1 MINGKGKFIVIDGT
15 DGSGK
20 ATQTDLIIKR
30 LRASGYSVAK
40 ADFPQYGQKSAAL
53 VEEYL
58 NGKYGAA
65 ETVGPYRASI
75 FYAVDRYD
83 ASFKIREWLNQGKIV
98 IANRY
103 VASNMGHQG
112 GKVKDPMA
120 RQTFFD
126 WLYDLEYDLMEI
138 PRPDQN
144 IILHV
149 DAAVAQGLVDNKDER
164 AYIKGAK
171 RDIHE
176 ADLNHLRHAEQVYL
190 EIAASFPNFSLIECS
205 PQNRILTRAQIND
218 LLWQEIK
225 KVLARDNIV
234 KKLAPNFINTQEFS
248 AMAPEPHQQPRL
260 KLIVQRLTPQAKL
273 PTRAYAHDA
282 GLDLYANDYYSLFP
296 RDRALIQ
303 TGIKIAIPSGCAGLI
318 WDKGGIAKDGIHAI
332 AGVVDAGYRG
342 EVTVNLINLSEDIYH
357 IAPGQKIAQL
367 LIQPVAYPQ
376 IVAKPVDDSTD
387 RNTSRFGSSGLY

>member
-1 MINGKGKFIVIDGT
+1 MNETLGKFIVIDGT

-20 ATQTDLIIKR
+20 GTQTDLIIQR
-30 LRASGYSVAK
+30 LEKNNYQAAK
-40 ADFPQYGQKSAAL
+40 ADFPQYGKKSAAL

-58 NGKYGAA
+58 NGKYGSA
-65 ETVGPYRASI
+65 EAVGPYRASI

-83 ASFKIREWLNQGKIV
+83 ASFKIKKWLNQGKIV

-112 GKVKDPMA
+112 GKIDDSSV
-120 RQTFFD
+120 RQVFFD
-126 WLYDLEYDLMEI
+126 WLDYFEYDLMDI
-138 PRPDQN
+138 PRPDQT

-149 DAAVAQGLVDNKDER
+149 DAAVAQNLVDRKGER
-164 AYIKGAK
+164 PYIKGAK

-176 ADLNHLRHAEQVYL
+176 ADLNHLRRAEQVYS
-190 EIAASFPNFSLIECS
+190 EIAANFPGFTLIECS
-205 PQNRILTRAQIND
+205 PGGRILTRGQIND

-225 KVLARDNIV
+225 KILASNNTY
-234 KKLAPNFINTQEFS
+234 KKLAPNFIKTMDNS
-248 AMAPEPHQQPRL
+248 GIAPEPGQSKQ

-282 GLDLYANDYYSLFP
+282 GLDLYANDYYTLFP

-303 TGIKIAIPSGCAGLI
+303 TGIKVAIPPGCAGLI
-318 WDKGGIAKDGIHAI
+318 WDKGGIAKDGIHTM
-332 AGVVDAGYRG
+332 AGVVDTGFRG
-342 EVTVNLINLSEDIYH
+342 EITVNLINLSEDIYN

-367 LIQPVAYPQ
+367 LIQPIVYPR
-376 IVAKPVDDSTD
+376 IIAGPIDNNTD
-387 RNTSRFGSSGLY
+387 RDTNRFGSSGLF